1 MRVATEHAVLHGEP
15 GSTLEFGVS
24 VVNTGEIIDGLSA
37 RVVGLDGATAT
48 AEPAM
53 LPLFPEA
60 AGSFALTLTLPEA
73 QQSGRHPLT
82 VEIVSHTTGV
92 VTHTDLEV
100 EVPARPGLTARST
113 PRLVRSRRSGRF
125 ALDLANT
132 GNVPLTV
139 ALEPADT
146 ATGVA
151 LRITPPTLRLEP
163 GARTA
168 AIAVLRGPRIVTGSE
183 LDRTATVDLRA
194 RRDGVDHGDGSG
206 SVDVESPEADVVT
219 SLPLVLR
226 QRPLISRG
234 LLTTGILVSI
244 VALWA
249 AVFLLGLG
257 QVFAGDQVPKAA
269 PASFF
274 PPDIDTSELD
284 GSTVSSVAART
295 PVGALGRTGLV
306 PAGVGGR
313 LEGTVTARS
322 DGAPV
327 GRIIVDAL
335 RRGPDGDLLPDPVSS
350 SATQEDGSY
359 VLAGLFPTEYVLR
372 FSAPG
377 YRTVYY
383 PQAASARGAQ
393 PVAAVAGGE
402 NTGLDL
408 VIRGLPASITGVV
421 DPGDS
426 LGDVPVEVTAR
437 LLSTASG
444 VPEAPR
450 RVRTGPGGT
459 FTLSDLTAPGSYEL
473 SFRAPGYQIAT
484 VVQALRGGEDRI
496 LPTQLLSAGG
506 GRISGIVS
514 GADGPLGGVTV
525 TTTVGGRVISVITP
539 TTAVGGAVGSYSLD
553 DLPTPGTYLITYA
566 VEGYGTRSR
575 IVALEAG
582 ESDLNANQSLASGT
596 GSVTGTVTDASGDG
610 LGGVT
615 VTVGGVST
623 LDGSARSTTT
633 LTSGTAAGTFVIDDL
648 PTPGVYALTFTLDGY
663 DSVTA
668 PVTLSADGPAS
679 EVRVEMP
686 AALGRIV
693 GQVSEPDGADADA
706 EPDPYVGATI
716 TATNGTTVVSTTS
729 SSADGGLS
737 AGGFL
742 IPSLAPGTW
751 SVTVSASGYRPMT
764 AIVEVVAGRRS
775 PCPLLLRPRT

>member
-15 GSTLEFGVS
+15 GSTLEFGVD
-24 VVNTGEIIDGLSA
+24 VVNSGEIIDGLSA
-37 RVVGLDGATAT
+37 RVVGIDGAVSR

-60 AGSFALTLTLPEA
+60 AGRFAVALTLPED
-73 QQSGRHPLT
+73 QPSGRHPLT
-82 VEIVSHTTGV
+82 IEIVSHTTGAV
-92 VTHTDLEV
+92 SHVDVEV
-100 EVPARPGLTARST
+100 DVPARPALAARST
-113 PRLVRSRRSGRF
+113 PRVVRSRRGGRF
-125 ALDLANT
+125 VIDLHNG
-132 GNVPLTV
+132 GNVPLTLV
-139 ALEPADT
+139 LAPADT
-146 ATGVA
+146 ATGTE
-151 LRITPPTLRLEP
+151 LRLTPSTLRLEP
-163 GARTA
+163 GTRTA
-168 AIAVLRGPRIVTGSE
+168 AIAVLRGPRILTGSE
-183 LDRTATVDLRA
+183 LDRTATVEIRG
-194 RRDGVDHGDGSG
+194 RRDGTAGAEF
-206 SVDVESPEADVVT
+206 DVESPDADVATVV
-219 SLPLVLR
+219 PLVLR
-226 QRPLISRG
+226 QRPLIGRG
-234 LLTTGILVSI
+234 LLTAGVLVSI
-244 VALWA
+244 VTLWA

-257 QVFAGDQVPKAA
+257 QIFAGDPVPKAA

-274 PPDIDTSELD
+274 PADVDTAEVIGD
-284 GSTVSSVAART
+284 VTAVAARA

-327 GRIIVDAL
+327 GRIVVDAL
-335 RRGPDGDLLPDPVSS
+335 RRGPDGDLLPEPVSS

-359 VLAGLFPTEYVLR
+359 VLAGLFPTDYVLR
-372 FSAPG
+372 FSATG

-383 PQAASARGAQ
+383 PQAASQRGAQ
-393 PVAAVAGGE
+393 PVAALAGGE
-402 NTGLDL
+402 NTGLDV
-408 VIRGLPASITGVV
+408 VIRGLPGSITGQV

-437 LLSTASG
+437 LLTTATG
-444 VPEAPR
+444 DPEPPR

-459 FTLSDLTAPGSYEL
+459 FSLRDLTAPGSYEL
-473 SFRAPGYQIAT
+473 SFRAPGYQIAS
-484 VVQALRGGEDRI
+484 VVQALRGGENRV

-506 GRISGIVS
+506 GRIAGVVS

-582 ESDLNANQSLASGT
+582 ESDLSANQSLASGT
-596 GSVTGTVTDASGDG
+596 GSITGQVTDGSGEG

-623 LDGSARSTTT
+623 TDGSSRSTTT
-633 LTSGTAAGTFVIDDL
+633 LTSGTAAGSFVIDDL
-648 PTPGVYALTFTLDGY
+648 PTPGTYALTFSLDGY

-679 EVRVEMP
+679 KVEVEMP

-693 GQVSEPDGADADA
+693 GQVFEPDGADADA

-716 TATNGTTVVSTTS
+716 TATNGTVTVSTTS
-729 SSADGGLS
+729 SSADGGLPR
-737 AGGFL
+737 GGFL
-742 IPSLAPGTW
+742 IPALAPGTY

-764 AIVEVVAGRRS
+764 AIIEVVAGRRS
-775 PCPLLLRPRT
+775 SCPLLLRPRG